1 MGIFLRGNIWFCDFT
16 DHSGKRIRKSLHTES
31 KIEAQELFDRL
42 KSDSWRVRHLK
53 EKEKHT
59 FEDACERWIKEKKT
73 KRTIKGDI
81 SKLKRLAIKF
91 GKRLLADIEAGELT
105 AFVYSQSN
113 EKHRQNWEAKKQ
125 SNEDNNLPIGKYRPK
140 PVKIATSISYIRLLK
155 ALFRAAAFEWGWL
168 ENPLYFKVPQPD
180 SSRTRWLR
188 KNEVQRLLSELPEY
202 FKDVVR
208 FALAT
213 GLRRSNIINLK
224 WTQVD
229 IERGVAWIDADEMKG
244 KKPIGVVFN
253 RTAASIVSKQIG
265 NHQVWVF
272 TREQQYKNTKGDKF
286 IARVKL
292 KVDSNRAWRT
302 ALKKAGITDFRFHD
316 LRHTWA
322 SWLVQSGVTLAILQE
337 MGGWESISMVQRY
350 AHLAP
355 EHLREHANKLDDMIP
370 D

>member
-1 MGIFLRGNIWFCDFT
+1 M
-16 DHSGKRIRKSLHTES
+16 
-31 KIEAQELFDRL
+31 
-42 KSDSWRVRHLK
+42 
-53 EKEKHT
+53 
-59 FEDACERWIKEKKT
+59 
-73 KRTIKGDI
+73 
-81 SKLKRLAIKF
+81 
-91 GKRLLADIEAGELT
+91 
-105 AFVYSQSN
+105 
-113 EKHRQNWEAKKQ
+113 
-125 SNEDNNLPIGKYRPK
+125 
-140 PVKIATSISYIRLLK
+140 LK

-168 ENPLYFKVPQPD
+168 EDPLFFKVPQPD

-202 FKDVVR
+202 LKDVVR

-224 WTQVD
+224 WSQVD
-229 IERGVAWIDADEMKG
+229 IERNVAWIDADEMKG

-253 RTAASIVSKQIG
+253 ITAENIVRKQIG

-272 TREQQYKNTKGDKF
+272 TREQKYKNTKGDKF

-302 ALKKAGITDFRFHD
+302 ALKKAGIADFRFHD

>member
-1 MGIFLRGNIWFCDFT
+1 MGIYLRGNIWFCDFT

-59 FEDACERWIKEKKT
+59 FEDACERWIKEKRT

-81 SKLKRLAIKF
+81 SKLKRLSIKF
-91 GKRLLADIEAGELT
+91 GKRLLADIGAGELT

-113 EKHRQNWEAKKQ
+113 EKHRQNWEAKQ
-125 SNEDNNLPIGKYRPK
+125 LSNKGNNLPIGKYRPK

-202 FKDVVR
+202 LKDVVR

-224 WTQVD
+224 WSQVD
-229 IERGVAWIDADEMKG
+229 IERNVAWIDADEMKG

-253 RTAASIVSKQIG
+253 RTAENIVRK
-265 NHQVWVF
+265 
-272 TREQQYKNTKGDKF
+272 
-286 IARVKL
+286 
-292 KVDSNRAWRT
+292 
-302 ALKKAGITDFRFHD
+302 
-316 LRHTWA
+316 
-322 SWLVQSGVTLAILQE
+322 
-337 MGGWESISMVQRY
+337 
-350 AHLAP
+350 
-355 EHLREHANKLDDMIP
+355 
-370 D
+370 